1 MSTNPT
7 ARLVTEFKPKFEI
20 KVDLDERSFL
30 FPAGKSIS
38 QLQLLS
44 DGRKIHVEAVYPFNQ
59 THTPPRLLSL
69 DPGRH
74 QGIGSPACRGRSPC
88 PHAARF
94 DVWNSHYDKCRF
106 QWLSFTNRRYESG
119 DRIVF
124 WHKLHLAH
132 LPRGAADLR

>member
-7 ARLVTEFKPKFEI
+7 ARLVAEIKPKFEI

-38 QLQLLS
+38 QLQFLS
-44 DGRKIHVEAVYPFNQ
+44 DGGKIHVEAVYPFNPV
-59 THTPPRLLSL
+59 TR
-69 DPGRH
+69 PGRR

-94 DVWNSHYDKCRF
+94 DIWNSHYDKCRF

-124 WHKLHLAH
+124 RHKLHLAH
-132 LPRGAADLR
+132 LPRGAADLRSHFSG